1 MNDIYWL
8 VENIMEYLVTLGI
21 CVVLPITIIWQIMR
35 KKRHE
40 ADKRTEIAMAV
51 IEKNGNIDVQ
61 EIIKSLTPPQK
72 PLKERLLMKMHYELI
87 AACFFTIFAGA
98 IFITLVVVGCMGI
111 TKEDIYAMGLIF
123 GTPSLTVG
131 MTMFI
136 AYYSSKKIINQ
147 LND

>member
-8 VENIMEYLVTLGI
+8 VDNIMESLVTLGI

-72 PLKERLLMKMHYELI
+72 PLKERIIMKMHYELI
-87 AACFFTIFAGA
+87 AACILTIFAVA
-98 IFITLVVVGCMGI
+98 IFITLAVVACMGI

-123 GTPSLTVG
+123 GVPSLAVG
-131 MTMFI
+131 VALFI
-136 AYYSSKKIINQ
+136 GYYTSKKMLNQ